1 MAIFHLQLLLSGKVC
16 YPWDFCETRNYDDE
30 KWGSTTTTIT
40 KRRRKKILAQDI
52 TASGNYFEVI
62 KTLGRD

>member
-1 MAIFHLQLLLSGKVC
+1 MGF
-16 YPWDFCETRNYDDE
+16 NYNNNN
-30 KWGSTTTTIT
+30 
-40 KRRRKKILAQDI
+40 KKKKKKFFAQDI